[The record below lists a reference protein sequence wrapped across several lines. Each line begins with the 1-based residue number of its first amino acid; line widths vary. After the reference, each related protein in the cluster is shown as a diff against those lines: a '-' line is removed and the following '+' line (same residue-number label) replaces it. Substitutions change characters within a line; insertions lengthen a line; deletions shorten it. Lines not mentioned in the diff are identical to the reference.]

1 MIHLVYCG
9 NDRVFK
15 GILMS
20 MYSAQS
26 TTKESLDIH
35 ILTGDFTMLDPRFKP
50 FSEKQRC
57 FLEKKLQSI
66 NPETRI
72 TLHNVAPYFMEAFAH
87 SPNLHN
93 SYTPYAMLR
102 LFMDRI
108 PELPEKVLYLDVD
121 TIVMQDLAKLYAVD
135 VTSYDFAGVLDAYG
149 RYLIHPH
156 YVNTGVLLM
165 NLKKMK
171 EEKAFAQCI
180 VLLASHHYFF
190 PDQAVLNKVCRKGKL
205 YLPREFNE
213 QKKLRPSTAI
223 RHYCNQP
230 RIFPY
235 VHAMIAKPWDIE
247 RIHKVYKTSV
257 HDRLY
262 RECSAIWEEFD
273 HE

>member
-20 MYSAQS
+20 LYSAQ
-26 TTKESLDIH
+26 TNTKEALDVH
-35 ILTGDFTMLDPRFKP
+35 VLTGDFTNLDPRFKP
-50 FSEKQRC
+50 FSEKQRS
-57 FLEKKLQSI
+57 FIEKKLQLL
-66 NPETRI
+66 NPETKL
-72 TLHNVAPYFMEAFAH
+72 TLHDVAPYFVEAFAH

-102 LFMDRI
+102 LFMDKI
-108 PELPEKVLYLDVD
+108 PELPSKVLYLDVD
-121 TIVMQDLAKLYAVD
+121 TIVLKDLAKLYAVD
-135 VTSYDFAGVLDAYG
+135 ITGKDFAGILDAYG

-165 NLKKMK
+165 NLDKMK
-171 EEKAFAQCI
+171 EEGAFAKCI
-180 VLLASHHYFF
+180 ELLATHHYFF
-190 PDQAVLNKVCRKGKL
+190 PDQAVLNKVCKKGKL
-205 YLPREFNE
+205 YLPREYNE
-213 QKKLRPSTAI
+213 QKKLKSSTLI

-247 RIHKVYKTSV
+247 RIHKVYKTSI
-257 HDRLY
+257 HDKLY
-262 RECSAIWEEFD
+262 RECSAIWEEF
-273 HE
+273 ENE